1 MTTVICKWLI
11 TKIYFTKVTVKK
23 NLTFMY
29 IASFIDIY
37 GFRDDQFYYTLK
49 LEDNNYCN
57 YH

>member
-1 MTTVICKWLI
+1 
-11 TKIYFTKVTVKK
+11 
-23 NLTFMY
+23 MY

-49 LEDNNYCN
+49 LEDNNHCN